1 MHREKHS
8 WENQQELSP
17 NKEHQQDFPN
27 KLLVQDQIYDKAIGS
42 SQGQRTDTHTHWL
55 DNTEK
60 TRMRQKSKSSRPAP
74 SKGIA
79 SKNRKKEKSND
90 ELLTSFANKFHL
102 YKTTQSNTKGKED
115 HTHIQELH

>member
-27 KLLVQDQIYDKAIGS
+27 KFLVQDQIYDKAIGS

-60 TRMRQKSKSSRPAP
+60 NEDASEKQVIQTRSL
-74 SKGIA
+74 KGH
-79 SKNRKKEKSND
+79 
-90 ELLTSFANKFHL
+90 SF
-102 YKTTQSNTKGKED
+102 
-115 HTHIQELH
+115 